1 MEPGEDFWAKIGE
14 GVANSPSGLVLGA
27 LAVIAL
33 AVVVAKWG
41 LPVYE
46 RIRTRQLDIEQRR
59 AESDDAAAKAL
70 DERERERIRV
80 TQRQVAAQEES
91 TRALEALSTQ
101 TAALNAQIE
110 ESKSRSRDMGRRV
123 DEAAETVGRVA
134 VQVDEIHAVV
144 VRGVASD

>member
-1 MEPGEDFWAKIGE
+1 MEPGDGFWDGLGSAMAG
-14 GVANSPSGLVLGA
+14 APSGLVLGA

-33 AVVVAKWG
+33 AVVVARWG

-59 AESDDAAAKAL
+59 VESDEAAAKAL
-70 DERERERIRV
+70 DERERERIRT
-80 TQRQVAAQEES
+80 TQRQIAAQEES

-110 ESKSRSRDMGRRV
+110 ESKDRSRDMGRRV
-123 DEAAETVGRVA
+123 DDAAEAIGHVA
-134 VQVDEIHAVV
+134 SQVDEIHAIV
-144 VRGVASD
+144 VRKER

>member
-1 MEPGEDFWAKIGE
+1 MEPGSEFWAKVGE

-33 AVVVAKWG
+33 AVVVARWG

-46 RIRTRQLDIEQRR
+46 RLRSRKLDNDRYRIEVDER
-59 AESDDAAAKAL
+59 AAKAL

-91 TRALEALSTQ
+91 TRAVEALSTQ

-110 ESKSRSRDMGRRV
+110 ESKSRSRDMGRMV
-123 DEAAETVGRVA
+123 SEAGEAIGHVA
-134 VQVDEIHAVV
+134 TQVDEIHAIV
-144 VRGVASD
+144 VRRERQ

>member
-1 MEPGEDFWAKIGE
+1 MEPGSEFWAKVGE

-46 RIRTRQLDIEQRR
+46 RLRSRRLDIEQAR
-59 AESDDAAAKAL
+59 AESEDRAARAL

-110 ESKSRSRDMGRRV
+110 ESKSRSRDMGRMV
-123 DEAAETVGRVA
+123 SEAGETIGHVA
-134 VQVDEIHAVV
+134 TQVDEIHAIV
-144 VRGVASD
+144 VRREQRG